1 MNELLLD
8 PPGPRGYPVVGIL
21 PRIWRDPLRFFQ
33 EVAAECGP
41 LARMGL
47 GKFTLYLLSEPAL
60 IEEVLLDPGQRFWK
74 GKGLAAAEEV
84 MGQGLATSEGPP
96 WQRARRLLAPALQ
109 PQRLQALAPAIEAAS
124 DAMLAGWA
132 PGQGLDVA
140 EATNHLVQAVI
151 FSTMFGADLLPGEAA
166 RLGEAVVEAN
176 AWINHAAWRWLP
188 LPDGFPTPR
197 RRRFERALRDLDGAI
212 YRIVGARRGDP
223 GAGRPDDLLG
233 RLLGARDEE
242 GRGLEDRQV
251 RDEVMTQFVAGH
263 ETTSNALAWT
273 LHLLATHPAIA
284 DALAAELAAGQL
296 DGLERAIQEAMRVYP
311 PAWVIVRTPYR
322 EERLGGFRLPA
333 GAPLLISQWVVH
345 RRPDL
350 WPDPE
355 RFDPDRWRPER
366 AAGRHRFAYFP
377 FGGGRRICVGN
388 HFALLVLRTVLARLL
403 PRFRLV
409 PEPGHPV
416 VPAPTTTLRPKHG
429 VRVRLAAR

>member
-1 MNELLLD
+1 MSSDLRD

-33 EVAAECGP
+33 DVARECGP

-47 GKFTLYLLSEPAL
+47 GKFTLYLLSDPAL

-84 MGQGLATSEGPP
+84 MGQGLATSEGPT
-96 WQRARRLLAPALQ
+96 WQRARKLLAPALQ
-109 PQRLQALAPAIEAAS
+109 PQRLQALGPAIERAT
-124 DAMLAGWA
+124 DEMLAGWTS
-132 PGQGLDVA
+132 GQSLDVA
-140 EATNHLVQAVI
+140 EATNHLVQRVI
-151 FSTMFGADLLPGEAA
+151 FSTMFGADLLPGEAQ

-197 RRRFERALRDLDGAI
+197 RRRFERALQALDGAI
-212 YRIVGARRGDP
+212 YRIVGERRRDP
-223 GAGRPDDLLG
+223 GRPDDLLG

-242 GRGLEDRQV
+242 GGGLDDRQV

-273 LHLLATHPAIA
+273 LHLLATHPAHS
-284 DALAAELAAGQL
+284 DALADEAARGELAGI
-296 DGLERAIQEAMRVYP
+296 ERALQESLRIYP
-311 PAWVIVRTPYR
+311 PAWVVVRTPYR
-322 EERLGGFRLPA
+322 DDRLGPFRVPA
-333 GAPLLISQWVVH
+333 GAPLLISAWVVH
-345 RRPDL
+345 RRADL

-355 RFDPDRWRPER
+355 RFDPDRWLPER
-366 AAGRHRFAYFP
+366 AAGRPRFAYFP

-403 PRFRLV
+403 PRFRLT
-409 PEPGHPV
+409 PEPGHVV

-429 VRVRLAAR
+429 VRVRLEGR